1 MMGEWKH
8 GLINWASLKTRLLYA
23 LAGLAFLAIFFLN
36 APFPLIVAIAARVS
50 HKGSP
55 PATPQAF
62 VAQPIDLPAGS
73 RIGAMTAGPDRLVID
88 LLLADGTR
96 QLLILDL
103 ATGQRLGTIPVRTA
117 P

>member
-1 MMGEWKH
+1 VRALKIAVIVMGVLLVV
-8 GLINWASLKTRLLYA
+8 GTVLLIA
-23 LAGLAFLAIFFLN
+23 
-36 APFPLIVAIAARVS
+36 VIAARVS

-55 PATPQAF
+55 LAMSQAF
-62 VAQPIDLPAGS
+62 VASPIDLPSGS
-73 RIGAMTAGPDRLVID
+73 RIEAMTAGPDRLVID

-103 ATGQRLGTIPVRTA
+103 ATGQRLGTIPLRTA